1 MNAESVSARSLLWSS
16 SRWWNGSGPLALATT
31 LGVAACLAAAWMWQ
45 ASQRA
50 RATQAT
56 LTAQLTDTQHAQRAA
71 PPAAAAS
78 AADFTTDLPL
88 AASPAQALAVVQSAA
103 ASASV
108 TVDAVQVQGFAA
120 STERLGRAE
129 LSLTARGSYANLKR
143 WIGEV
148 TERIPAST
156 LSRLQLQRAEGAAD
170 VEARLTVMVWSR
182 PAVPGAE
189 RR

>member
-1 MNAESVSARSLLWSS
+1 MA
-16 SRWWNGSGPLALATT
+16 
-31 LGVAACLAAAWMWQ
+31 LGVVACLAVAWSWQ

-50 RATQAT
+50 RVTQAA
-56 LTAQLTDTQHAQRAA
+56 LAAQLSDMQSAQRAA
-71 PPAAAAS
+71 PPAAATS
-78 AADFTTDLPL
+78 ATDFTANLPP
-88 AASPAQALAVVQSAA
+88 ATSPAPALAVVQSAA

-108 TVDAVQVQGFAA
+108 TVEAAQVQEFAA
-120 STERLGRAE
+120 SIERLGRAE

-143 WIGEV
+143 WMAEV
-148 TERIPAST
+148 TERVPAST

-170 VEARLTVMVWSR
+170 VEARLTVVVWSR